1 MKTISAL
8 LVVND
13 SELCRQ
19 IGRVLEKNSRLR
31 FEFCSSAKKAL
42 EILHART
49 FQILYSELNLDDM
62 TGVDLTQRVKR
73 QFPAIDV
80 LIGSPAGTAK
90 DVICAMQ
97 AGASDFI
104 IDPFEAELIEAAF
117 EKSHHPGQS
126 ASRPAGDGQKSRPQY
141 GNRFWSPVKAERA
154 RNCWP
159 HSSMPTATVNVS
171 PMWPSIARRCR
182 NNWLKV
188 NCSGMKKGLLPAPLS
203 RKIGKFESAGKE
215 HWFWMKSLK
224 WHCRFKPNCCA
235 PCRNGKS

>member
-49 FQILYSELNLDDM
+49 FQILYSELNPDDM

-117 EKSHHPGQS
+117 EKSVQAFFNDQAPDHAHRQCIQKNHHPGQS
-126 ASRPAGDGQKSRPQY
+126 ASRPARYGQKNRPQC
-141 GNRFWSPVKAERA
+141 GNRSGYRRERH
-154 RNCWP
+154 RQGTSGFIHSRQQQP
-159 HSSMPTATVNVS
+159 H
-171 PMWPSIARRCR
+171 R
-182 NNWLKV
+182 
-188 NCSGMKKGLLPAPLS
+188 
-203 RKIGKFESAGKE
+203 
-215 HWFWMKSLK
+215 
-224 WHCRFKPNCCA
+224 
-235 PCRNGKS
+235 